1 MPIRILI
8 VEDDETT
15 VELIQENLRAESD
28 FEVVGTIGN
37 GRDASSSVKELKP
50 HVVLMDLSLPGL
62 NGLQATK
69 LIRKESPSTAVVILS
84 NYELDDLR
92 ERIRESPELLQ
103 SSAFVSKREIS
114 SRLCGVI
121 RSLAQEESLR

>member
-15 VELIQENLRAESD
+15 VELILENLRSESD
-28 FEVVGTIGN
+28 FEIVGIIGN
-37 GRDASSSVKELKP
+37 GHDALATAKDRQP
-50 HVVLMDLSLPGL
+50 DVVLMDLSLPGL

-69 LIRKESPSTAVVILS
+69 LIRKDLPATVVILLS

-92 ERIRESPELLQ
+92 DRVRENPAMLH

-114 SRLCGVI
+114 SRLRGVI
-121 RSLAQEESLR
+121 RSLAQKESVR